1 MNGNKI
7 LIKIENFRKSLAKFE
22 NADFTRNDPNDFYCE
37 GVLLHFS
44 LTFELAW
51 KALKE
56 VMKLHKISEADT
68 GSPREILK
76 AAYKTGFIHNENLW
90 LLMADARNIL
100 SHVYNEDNAQEYFN
114 LLRDDF
120 IPELKKLLETL
131 EMKITGLI

>member
-1 MNGNKI
+1 MNENKV
-7 LIKIENFRKSLAKFE
+7 LIKIEKFRKSLAKFE

-56 VMKLHKISEADT
+56 VMKLHKVSEAET

-76 AAYKTGFIHNENLW
+76 AAYKMGFIDNENLW

-114 LLRDDF
+114 LLRDNF
-120 IPELKKLLETL
+120 IPELKKLLKTL
-131 EMKITGLI
+131 ETKIMGLI

>member
-1 MNGNKI
+1 MNENKV

-51 KALKE
+51 K
-56 VMKLHKISEADT
+56 

-76 AAYKTGFIHNENLW
+76 AAYKTRFIDNENLW
-90 LLMADARNIL
+90 LLMADSRNIL

-114 LLRDDF
+114 LLRDDL
-120 IPELKKLLETL
+120 IPELKKLLKTL
-131 EMKITGLI
+131 ETKIMGLI

>member
-1 MNGNKI
+1 MNENKV

-56 VMKLHKISEADT
+56 VMKIHKVSEAET

-76 AAYKTGFIHNENLW
+76 AAYKTRFIDNENLW
-90 LLMADARNIL
+90 LLMADSRNIL

-120 IPELKKLLETL
+120 IPELKKFLKTLET
-131 EMKITGLI
+131 KIMGLI